1 MVFSRFRATLQE
13 GHSLLTNSVG
23 ILSLTLT
30 GLFWQ
35 MKFSVGTYLFQC
47 STIWTFIRRIIQQIT
62 HPART
67 ASFFFFYPVREITA
81 SFSLVCWGFLAG
93 LGFFFVGECHFPLWS
108 QKTSS
113 LIKLCLLLLFF
124 SCICLFWTYFQSN
137 SLIIQN
143 ECSLALR
150 MINFCD

>member
-23 ILSLTLT
+23 ILSLALT

-67 ASFFFFYPVREITA
+67 ASIFFLSCPWDNCVFL
-81 SFSLVCWGFLAG
+81 FSL
-93 LGFFFVGECHFPLWS
+93 LGFFGWFGVFFVGECHFPLWS